1 MPRHPEFRVLLTP
14 AEQAW
19 LHDKEVT
26 AMTMLHG
33 PKPERTTPGYAVTVG
48 SSPKAAEDVR
58 FPNGRRGLVTRQLP
72 NGQVVTEPAPLAQD
86 PAPAE
91 PAPSEDDPF
100 EDACTEAEAL
110 LSAALATFE
119 KDGDTDVLV
128 ADVTDARDVLAD
140 ALADQ
145 PAEDTAASNR
155 RGQAYSR
162 ATLRRANRRTARART
177 GGDLYSRAWPSGP
190 AA

>member
-33 PKPERTTPGYAVTVG
+33 PKPERTTPGYAVTV
-48 SSPKAAEDVR
+48 PKAAQDVR
-58 FPNGRRGLVTRQLP
+58 FPNGRRGLVSRRLP

-91 PAPSEDDPF
+91 PAPSEADPF
-100 EDACTEAEAL
+100 EDACVEAEAL
-110 LSAALATFE
+110 LSAALAAFD
-119 KDGDTDVLV
+119 KDGDTDALV

-155 RGQAYSR
+155 RARAYSR
-162 ATLRRANRRTARART
+162 ATLRRANRRTAR
-177 GGDLYSRAWPSGP
+177 GDLYSRAWPTGP